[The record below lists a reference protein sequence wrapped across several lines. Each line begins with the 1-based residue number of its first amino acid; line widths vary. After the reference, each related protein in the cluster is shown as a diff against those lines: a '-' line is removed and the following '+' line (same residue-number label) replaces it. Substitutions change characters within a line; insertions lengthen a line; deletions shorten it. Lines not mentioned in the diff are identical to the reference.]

1 MRVGSIAGVYFKNT
15 PQRKMYT
22 PGKCMTLL
30 HQSHVTR
37 GYRPIVS
44 RFVRHG

>member
-1 MRVGSIAGVYFKNT
+1 MRGGGIASVYFKNT
-15 PQRKMYT
+15 LGRKIYT
-22 PGKCMTLL
+22 PGKCMTL